1 MMLNIRGMSTADSLL
16 SVMIHPAALR
26 VELQDLTLQFLI
38 DLVGE
43 LVREVLGLVVHGMNM
58 LDCKT

>member
-1 MMLNIRGMSTADSLL
+1 MLNIRGMSTADSLL

>member
-1 MMLNIRGMSTADSLL
+1 
-16 SVMIHPAALR
+16 MIHPAALR